1 MQRASAQER
10 FRPFSPKTT
19 HLSFFPVPF
28 FAIITPVKNTRK
40 HILKKEPV
48 IKKETYLYSSTWDR
62 LRNEYKIFLLA
73 FLFIIIA
80 DSIGQIQIPVGPGTL
95 ILFPIFYALLLG
107 VLSGPEALKIFKT
120 KEVKAASKLVIV
132 AICPFIAKLGINA
145 GATIETGIYVA
156 IFVGIPLTQKLYGI
170 MEPKFARLRHEPSEV
185 LTRKAAER
193 QAAAEALTG
202 KENETQ
208 EPGKVLT
215 QTTTETAQKKDEE
228 K

>member
-1 MQRASAQER
+1 MRILLGAGILMASATA
-10 FRPFSPKTT
+10 S
-19 HLSFFPVPF
+19 LS
-28 FAIITPVKNTRK
+28 
-40 HILKKEPV
+40 V
-48 IKKETYLYSSTWDR
+48 IYPDMAAQLSALASTSET
-62 LRNEYKIFLLA
+62 
-73 FLFIIIA
+73 
-80 DSIGQIQIPVGPGTL
+80 
-95 ILFPIFYALLLG
+95 
-107 VLSGPEALKIFKT
+107 LSGL
-120 KEVKAASKLVIV
+120 
-132 AICPFIAKLGINA
+132 
-145 GATIETGIYVA
+145 TGIYVA

-202 KENETQ
+202 KETETQ